1 MIEVLASNCV
11 RRKNYTTKSRV
22 YGQTSA
28 TPRPVH
34 GIASSSQQ
42 WSSSLHTPSSPLRF
56 IPKHGDGL
64 VQHLKGS
71 LG

>member
-1 MIEVLASNCV
+1 MIEVLPSNRV

-22 YGQTSA
+22 YDQTPA

-56 IPKHGDGL
+56 IPGTAMGL
-64 VQHLKGS
+64 S
-71 LG
+71 SI